1 MSVIVLTGGS
11 AGIGKATAELLMKRG
26 HTVYSLSRRGG
37 DNMSDF
43 ASGGEILNIK
53 ADVTK
58 PETMDAAV
66 AEITTQSGRI
76 DALVCNA
83 GNGIAGAVEDT
94 SLDEVRYQFE
104 TNFFGMVNTVKAC
117 LPFMRRQKGGRIVAL
132 SSVAAIVPIP
142 FQAFY
147 SASKSAVL
155 MYIQALGMELAPW
168 GIECGCV
175 LPGDTKTDFTSSRKY
190 TVASQSPDSPYAEQM
205 RTSVGKMEKDE
216 QNGMSPDVIAKAIAS
231 QIESRHVSP
240 ILVPGFQYK
249 FICFLMKVVPARLR
263 LYIVRKIYS

>member
-11 AGIGKATAELLMKRG
+11 AGIGKAAATLLMQKG

-37 DNMSDF
+37 SDEADS
-43 ASGGEILNIK
+43 ASGGKIINLK

-58 PETMDAAV
+58 PETIEAAV
-66 AEITTQSGRI
+66 SEVMARSGRI

-94 SLDEVRYQFE
+94 SLEEVRYQFE

-117 LPFMRRQKGGRIVAL
+117 LPVMRAQKIGRIVAL

-190 TVASQSPDSPYAEQM
+190 TAASQSADSAYAAQM
-205 RTSVGKMEKDE
+205 KVSVGKMEKDE

-240 ILVPGFQYK
+240 ILIPGAQYK

>member
-1 MSVIVLTGGS
+1 MSIVILTGGS
-11 AGIGKATAELLMKRG
+11 AGIGNATALLLMQRG

-37 DNMSDF
+37 DDVSDSV
-43 ASGGEILNIK
+43 SGGMIVNIK

-58 PETMDAAV
+58 PETIDAAV
-66 AEITTQSGRI
+66 ATVMQRSGRI

-94 SLDEVRYQFE
+94 SLEEVRYQFE
-104 TNFFGMVNTVKAC
+104 TNFFGMVNTVRAC
-117 LPFMRRQKGGRIVAL
+117 LPVMRAQKEGRIVAL

-155 MYIQALGMELAPW
+155 MYMQALGMELAEW
-168 GIECGCV
+168 GVECGCV

-190 TVASQSPDSPYAEQM
+190 TAASQDPQSAYASRM
-205 RTSVGKMEKDE
+205 KVSVGKMEKDE
-216 QNGMSPDVIAKAIAS
+216 VNGMDPAVVAKAIVS
-231 QIESRHVSP
+231 QIESRRISP
-240 ILVPGFQYK
+240 ILIPGLQYK
-249 FICFLMKVVPARLR
+249 FICTLMKIVPAKLR
-263 LYIVRKIYS
+263 LYIIRKIYS